1 MTRTFPLLHPTD
13 GRRTRCPSPPR
24 PQPPTAAAPARCSCS
39 RGAED
44 GPTALGVF
52 TDEELTALDGLST
65 EQLVPLP
72 WLSENQDLVSAEIAA
87 GVSLRSLIARRLV
100 LPAELLADDWDDLGE
115 DPRRLYAVDPIQGIL
130 TLRRS
135 ASAVTTLQRIVDVQ
149 SHTLVHYDF
158 GEGRML
164 EEEIT
169 HDGFHHF
176 TILPAQAAPDRAM
189 MVIDQDEVAGD
200 DGERRR
206 VRMSEVDQDP
216 ALSAVLSDTR
226 ALTVLSSV
234 RRDVEPVQYSFYATS
249 DHLLVSLTEEDDGA
263 EDPHLQFVEV
273 ARATAADL
281 VREVLLE
288 AGA

>member
-1 MTRTFPLLHPTD
+1 M
-13 GRRTRCPSPPR
+13 S
-24 PQPPTAAAPARCSCS
+24 QPTATAGPDRGAACALFVLE
-39 RGAED
+39 GAED

-52 TDEELTALDGLST
+52 TDEELTALDGLAT

-72 WLSENQDLVSAEIAA
+72 WLRENEERVPAEVAA

-100 LPAELLADDWDDLGE
+100 LPAELLAEDWDDLGD
-115 DPRRLYAVDPIQGIL
+115 DPRRLYAVDPVQGIL

-135 ASAVTTLQRIVDVQ
+135 ASAVTTLQRIVETQ

-176 TILPAQAAPDRAM
+176 TVLPAQPAPDRAM
-189 MVIDQDEVAGD
+189 MVIDQDEVAAD

-206 VRMSEVDQDP
+206 ARLSEVDQDP
-216 ALSAVLSDTR
+216 QLATILSDTR

-234 RRDVEPVQYSFYATS
+234 RRDADPVQYSFYATS
-249 DHLLVSLTEEDDGA
+249 DRLLVSLAEEGDGA

-273 ARATAADL
+273 ARATAVDL
-281 VREVLLE
+281 LREVLVE
-288 AGA
+288 AEA

>member
-1 MTRTFPLLHPTD
+1 M
-13 GRRTRCPSPPR
+13 S
-24 PQPPTAAAPARCSCS
+24 QPTATAAPDRGSACALFVLE
-39 RGAED
+39 GAED

-115 DPRRLYAVDPIQGIL
+115 DPRRLYVVDPIQGIL